1 MKNSVN
7 LFSFRAG
14 SAAWNCRAVKTP
26 LSRLARFAALIL
38 FCCLCVPARAQS
50 NEWAWMGGSSA
61 IGAKNHFGHYAGKPG
76 IYGKLGTAAPG
87 NVPGSRAGAASWA
100 DRNGHFWLFGGD
112 GYDADGIEGYLNDLW
127 EFTPST
133 GEWAWTSGSANTNC
147 QSRPAPCGSP
157 GVYGT
162 LRVPAE
168 ESVPG
173 GRFSSSN
180 WTDHNGNLWLLG
192 GGGIDGNSTFGLLND
207 LWAFQA
213 AAGDLPAMNPS
224 FDASPG
230 IYTSAQIVKIADSTP
245 GATIN
250 YTLDGST
257 PSNKSSKYAAAILV
271 GKTTTIKAMAQ
282 AANYAESA
290 VAAAA

>member
-1 MKNSVN
+1 MG
-7 LFSFRAG
+7 LDERQRQHQLPIQAG
-14 SAAWNCRAVKTP
+14 SV
-26 LSRLARFAALIL
+26 RLAWGLRN
-38 FCCLCVPARAQS
+38 PAR
-50 NEWAWMGGSSA
+50 
-61 IGAKNHFGHYAGKPG
+61 
-76 IYGKLGTAAPG
+76 
-87 NVPGSRAGAASWA
+87 
-100 DRNGHFWLFGGD
+100 
-112 GYDADGIEGYLNDLW
+112 
-127 EFTPST
+127 
-133 GEWAWTSGSANTNC
+133 
-147 QSRPAPCGSP
+147 
-157 GVYGT
+157 
-162 LRVPAE
+162 
-168 ESVPG
+168 
-173 GRFSSSN
+173 SSSN